1 MNVLSLDDGS
11 VAALPKT
18 LAAIVRDGPP
28 PLTQADVDGIYAIG
42 ADLYTREHWS
52 EAQDVFRLLV
62 LVRPTYA
69 RGWIALAA
77 CHEAQGEEDRAISLY
92 QVASCAT
99 TRADA
104 RLAQLYLARLFA
116 KGGRHDEAR
125 EILELLAIEDDD
137 DAAFVTIHTQL
148 QRCLVDTQPS
158 LQSVAHAR
166 ERRAR

>member
-1 MNVLSLDDGS
+1 MNTLSLDDGS

-28 PLTQADVDGIYAIG
+28 PLTEADVDGIYAIG

-77 CHEAQGEEDRAISLY
+77 CHEAQDEDDRAISLY
-92 QVASCAT
+92 QVASCAAA
-99 TRADA
+99 RVDA
-104 RLAQLYLARLFA
+104 RLAQLYLARILA
-116 KGGRHDEAR
+116 KSGRNDEAR
-125 EILELLAIEDDD
+125 EILDLLAVEDDD
-137 DAAFVTIHTQL
+137 DAAFVTIHAQL
-148 QRCLVDTQPS
+148 QRCLADTQPS
-158 LQSVAHAR
+158 LTTNA
-166 ERRAR
+166 